1 MTDEELLGVVK
12 AHERASLGSSA
23 SSGAVTGMA
32 GVYRTDAETLEI
44 ERAQAMDYYHGRPLG
59 NEQEGRSQV
68 VSQDV
73 RDTVEWIMPQLMRM
87 FVGSDDTL
95 SFEPEG
101 PEDEAIC
108 SQETEVVNYFMRKSD
123 GFLVLHDFAK
133 DGLLLKNGYVKAW
146 WEEKTC
152 ETFEDYSGLTMDE
165 LQLIVQNAEQSGDKV
180 EFASADQAEDGTL
193 KVKLKRIKQWGEPKA
208 ECIAPEDM
216 RVSARVKHDIQAAP
230 FIGDVS
236 RHTRSELLELGYDRD
251 KIERLGKDER
261 RLGMQQLSRNSVV
274 DETSDDDSVDHSMD
288 EIEVLECWARVDFNG
303 DGVAEL
309 RHIVKAENQLL
320 LNEEATEIPY
330 AYWSPIRMPHRHV
343 GISIFDLLKD
353 LSDIKT
359 ALTRQLI
366 DNTFLVNNPRPVVNQ
381 NVNLTDLTSVR
392 PGAPI
397 RTSGQPG
404 MDVSWGTVQPI
415 ADALL
420 PVISHIDQMRM
431 QRTGVSD
438 MMANM
443 DPDALQNVT
452 KGAFSQASNA
462 AAAKIEMIARM
473 LAEGWK
479 QVGLRMHSLIT
490 RHQDKPLTIRIRNK
504 WTPVD
509 PSQWKQRADC
519 TVNVGLGSHNKDQ
532 LFQRVMMLG
541 NVLQSAAQAGL
552 VLPPNVYA
560 AAKEGIRALEFRNP
574 EQFIT
579 DPASPEFQQHQQQM
593 AQQPDPMVQV
603 EQAKAQAKVQV
614 EQAKLQQRAQ
624 AEHARM
630 QADQIIERAKME
642 AKVMGDAAS
651 QQAKDRAAM
660 AQALIQ
666 ADLTR
671 EKMLLDFTAKMAA
684 ADAQAKTDLTTA
696 AMNAMH
702 QAEREFPNG

>member
-1 MTDEELLGVVK
+1 
-12 AHERASLGSSA
+12 
-23 SSGAVTGMA
+23 
-32 GVYRTDAETLEI
+32 
-44 ERAQAMDYYHGRPLG
+44 
-59 NEQEGRSQV
+59 
-68 VSQDV
+68 
-73 RDTVEWIMPQLMRM
+73 
-87 FVGSDDTL
+87 
-95 SFEPEG
+95 
-101 PEDEAIC
+101 
-108 SQETEVVNYFMRKSD
+108 
-123 GFLVLHDFAK
+123 
-133 DGLLLKNGYVKAW
+133 
-146 WEEKTC
+146 
-152 ETFEDYSGLTMDE
+152 
-165 LQLIVQNAEQSGDKV
+165 
-180 EFASADQAEDGTL
+180 
-193 KVKLKRIKQWGEPKA
+193 
-208 ECIAPEDM
+208 
-216 RVSARVKHDIQAAP
+216 
-230 FIGDVS
+230 
-236 RHTRSELLELGYDRD
+236 
-251 KIERLGKDER
+251 
-261 RLGMQQLSRNSVV
+261 
-274 DETSDDDSVDHSMD
+274 MD